1 MRPHSSIRHS
11 KKTDDSNSN
20 SASAYGFNRKRLA
33 KELLSLGNPKIS
45 TPIAENI
52 SFEVEK
58 EILKKDESLLSAE
71 TISELVRFKLEE
83 MGLIEIKRP
92 KEQVRKIQTEKAM
105 KVTHPFA
112 PQTPPL
118 RLALKSAPMHM
129 SKEALEWSIEGK
141 RAFARIPE
149 WFKISHTHSEKA
161 EDFLDKMSRT
171 LADIDS
177 NFEGFHDSESTATQ
191 FFNRM
196 ACLDFIPGSL
206 LFKTNYNNGQFESA
220 PSSYSAK
227 PESEKVYET
236 ISYFSKSNISQNTTL
251 GLQFQN
257 KPEQQNATLL
267 LLKLLKTSLEYD
279 SPQASHRQ
287 ELYLS
292 FQNFVQEESVRA
304 SLTDENDVE
313 DLSSPFS
320 SLFNWLEAE
329 DNRKYFS
336 LSLGVP
342 GRTSPYLSAPESF
355 EQNLV
360 RILHSHLQVNS
371 SVRLYFLERCLE
383 ALNDSQGQADRAPNP
398 QSPGLYSQGEI
409 VPSLFLNLAVMV
421 KDEEVDWD
429 RLRRASRQAVHF
441 LDNVI
446 DFWVYP
452 NPEVEKIT
460 KSNRSISIGVMGLS
474 DLLFTLRIPYNSQ
487 EGLDLA
493 GKIAAFIEE
502 ESQKASIELAK
513 TRGVFPNYIGSSWQE
528 KGIAL
533 RNAHIC
539 SIAWDP
545 LPALIAQTS
554 TGIEPYPALVELE
567 GFDGEKPRYLIHP
580 FLAQTA
586 RKRGFLNDRI
596 LARAIE
602 LRSLSAVQ
610 EVPDDIRKVF
620 VSNADINLQWH
631 LLMGAAFEK
640 HFDSGVV
647 KTCPL
652 NIFSNHSD
660 NIQSVLEQARELGL
674 KSLWIKREGDVI
686 TPPKLIQPIVIETPE
701 VIEEVLEA
709 KPIEEVVEK
718 EDIKEELFLESLIL
732 EENLLE
738 ESLPEEEEEEEE
750 ETSFDLQASDLDELT
765 EILPADIQTESIEVE
780 EDKTE
785 VVTPEPLPRFIRSR
799 ERPEVL
805 QGSTRKQSSCC
816 GDVFITL
823 NQDET
828 GPYEI
833 LTQFS
838 KTFGNEGP
846 LLEVV
851 SKLIT
856 LALKCGVDPQEIH
869 EQLEGV
875 ICLKHL
881 NSPQAEKSSPLETLA
896 KTISELF
903 ETKTDKSKELEEL
916 FDEDK
921 TEVIHRESLLN

>member
-1 MRPHSSIRHS
+1 MRHS
-11 KKTDDSNSN
+11 KKTDDGNSN
-20 SASAYGFNRKRLA
+20 SAAAYGFNRKRLA

-45 TPIAENI
+45 NPIAENI
-52 SFEVEK
+52 SLEVEK
-58 EILKKDESLLSAE
+58 EILKKDESLLSPE

-92 KEQVRKIQTEKAM
+92 KEQVRKIQSEKAM
-105 KVTHPFA
+105 KITHPFT
-112 PQTPPL
+112 PQNPPL

-129 SKEALEWSIEGK
+129 SKENLAWSAEGK
-141 RAFARIPE
+141 KAFARIPE
-149 WFKISHTHSEKA
+149 WFKLPHSHAEKV
-161 EDFLDKMSRT
+161 EDFLDKMSHT

-177 NFEGFHDSESTATQ
+177 NFEGFHDSQSTAIQ
-191 FFNRM
+191 FYNRM

-206 LFKTNYNNGQFESA
+206 LFKTDYNTGQFDAA

-236 ISYFSKSNISQNTTL
+236 ISYFSKSNVSQNTTL

-257 KPEQQNATLL
+257 KPDLQNATLL

-279 SPQASHRQ
+279 SQQNSHRQ

-292 FQNFVQEESVRA
+292 FQNFIQEENARA
-304 SLTDENDVE
+304 SSTDENDIE

-320 SLFNWLEAE
+320 SFFNWLEAE
-329 DNRKYFS
+329 ENRKYFS

-342 GRTSPYLSAPESF
+342 GRTSPYLQAPESF

-383 ALNDSQGQADRAPNP
+383 TTSTSQEQADRAPNP
-398 QSPGLYSQGEI
+398 QSPGLCAPGEI

-421 KDEEVDWD
+421 KDEELDWD

-452 NPEVEKIT
+452 NPESEKIT

-493 GKIAAFIEE
+493 GKIASFIEE
-502 ESQKASIELAK
+502 ESQKASLELAK

-528 KGIAL
+528 KGMAL

-545 LPALIAQTS
+545 LPAFIAQTS

-567 GFDGEKPRYLIHP
+567 GFDGEKPKYLIHP

-586 RKRGFLNDRI
+586 RKRGFLNDKI

-631 LLMGAAFEK
+631 LLMGSAFEK
-640 HFDSGVV
+640 HFDNGVV

-652 NIFSNHSD
+652 NIFSDHSD
-660 NIQSVLEQARELGL
+660 NIQNVLEQARELGL

-686 TPPKLIQPIVIETPE
+686 SPPKLIQAVVIETPE
-701 VIEEVLEA
+701 VIEEL
-709 KPIEEVVEK
+709 IEDLSIEPLV
-718 EDIKEELFLESLIL
+718 I
-732 EENLLE
+732 EENL
-738 ESLPEEEEEEEE
+738 PED
-750 ETSFDLQASDLDELT
+750 ETIVALHTSDLDELT
-765 EILPADIQTESIEVE
+765 EVLPLDTQAEIFAEV
-780 EDKTE
+780 TQSE
-785 VVTPEPLPRFIRSR
+785 VVASEPLPRFIHSR
-799 ERPEVL
+799 ERPELL
-805 QGSTRKQSSCC
+805 QGTTRKQSSCC
-816 GDVFITL
+816 GDLFITL
-823 NQDET
+823 NQDAT

-833 LTQFS
+833 LTQLS
-838 KTFGNEGP
+838 KTFGNEGS
-846 LLEVV
+846 LLEVI
-851 SKLIT
+851 SKLIS
-856 LALKCGVDPQEIH
+856 LALKCGIDPNEIQEQI
-869 EQLEGV
+869 QGSF
-875 ICLKHL
+875 CLKHF
-881 NSPQAEKSSPLETLA
+881 NSEKAVLKSPLEMLVQT
-896 KTISELF
+896 
-903 ETKTDKSKELEEL
+903 LEEIKNTASEAL
-916 FDEDK
+916 NSEPILAQSNLDFSDEEK
-921 TEVIHRESLLN
+921 TEVIHRFTH